1 MFLMILIGITA
12 VIAFVFTIS
21 AYRFGKPFI
30 VAPFEY
36 ILLVWAIIYG
46 WMIWGEV
53 ISLKS
58 WIGITIIV
66 VGGIYIFYREKI
78 NEQELSIDKPIR

>member
-1 MFLMILIGITA
+1 
-12 VIAFVFTIS
+12 
-21 AYRFGKPFI
+21 
-30 VAPFEY
+30 
-36 ILLVWAIIYG
+36 
-46 WMIWGEV
+46 MIWGEV
-53 ISLKS
+53 ITLKS